1 MNLRKLIYQVRQQM
15 DLLEAIGLLK
25 AFVKHDEQET
35 QFVYQLIQP
44 PSAHLFFNDPD
55 VVELFVVEV
64 EHRRFHG

>member
-1 MNLRKLIYQVRQQM
+1 M

-44 PSAHLFFNDPD
+44 PSAHLFFNDPM
-55 VVELFVVEV
+55 LSIFLYSEV
-64 EHRRFHG
+64 EHGLIHELKKYFHINKLI

>member
-1 MNLRKLIYQVRQQM
+1 MNELKINLLEFRQQM

-44 PSAHLFFNDPD
+44 PSAFIFNDPM
-55 VVELFVVEV
+55 LSIFLYSEV
-64 EHRRFHG
+64 ERR